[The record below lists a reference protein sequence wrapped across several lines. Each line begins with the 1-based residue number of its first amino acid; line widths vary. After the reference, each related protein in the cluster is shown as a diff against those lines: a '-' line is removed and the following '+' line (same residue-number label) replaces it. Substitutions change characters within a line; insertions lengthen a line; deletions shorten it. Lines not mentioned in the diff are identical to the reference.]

1 MRRLLVALALLGA
14 FAGCRRTIPDTDI
27 LDTADTRA
35 VLAVIEQ
42 YRQAAERRDAA
53 AVMDLVSKSYFDDG
67 GTPDPT
73 DDLDYGELAKAVAA
87 DYVRVPSTRLRLSV
101 KQIEVRGERAVAF
114 LFYEAHYRIAT
125 PRGEVP
131 KQEQDVSRMAFAR
144 EGGAWR
150 ITSGL

>member
-14 FAGCRRTIPDTDI
+14 LGCRRTIPDTDI

-42 YRQAAERRDAA
+42 YRVAAERRDAA
-53 AVMDLVSKSYFDDG
+53 AVMGLVSKSYFDDA
-67 GTPDPT
+67 GTPDPG
-73 DDLDYGELAKAVAA
+73 DDLDYGQLAKAVAA
-87 DYVRVPSTRLRLSV
+87 DYGRVPATRLRLSV
-101 KQIEVRGERAVAF
+101 KQIDVRGDRAVAF

-131 KQEQDVSRMAFAR
+131 KQEQDVSRMIFAR